1 MSRTSPVISDKV
13 YICPDCGSPAVT
25 ASALA
30 GGAGECRRCPWK
42 GQVEDLLVVPIEHT
56 LGSAEEMKRA
66 FHGEL
71 KNLFAKSFGVLLLQF
86 LVRWGF
92 VGKPPKLGSQPHIM
106 KPYTALVGR
115 YVEAAARGAANAIL
129 ETRDAI
135 EIDRRAGG
143 KEVPRA

>member
-1 MSRTSPVISDKV
+1 MTTPSTIISDKIYV
-13 YICPDCGSPAVT
+13 CPDCGSPAVT

-56 LGSAEEMKRA
+56 LGSPDELKSTFHREMKT
-66 FHGEL
+66 
-71 KNLFAKSFGVLLLQF
+71 LFAKTFGIRLLQF

-92 VGKPPKLGSQPHIM
+92 VGAPPPLSSPPARM
-106 KPYTALVGR
+106 KPYTQLVGR

-129 ETRDAI
+129 ETREAI
-135 EIDRRAGG
+135 ELERRSGG
-143 KEVPRA
+143 REIPRA